1 MMISK
6 KLCLLALILALIS
19 IVTLSGCASQQI
31 EATDISDAIISDV
44 ESLISATQ
52 PDIVSET
59 PEEPDSNIEKVPIQ
73 TFLFF
78 ACTQAH
84 PATGDYSALGALF
97 GGAVEQAGEPE
108 LVLFGGDVINN
119 GWNPYEWQDFW
130 QAAAAPLYGLITAAA
145 VGNHDSHPLFAE
157 QFDFPNTAPATQDEG
172 FFYSIN
178 TGLVNFLM
186 LDSNIMGAANER
198 DIQWLRGELQSEAA
212 QQAAW
217 HIAVMHH
224 PMWTVVDNPRDAR
237 RAEIMREHFLPL
249 LEAYGVDII
258 LCGHQHVYART
269 TPMHGDK
276 TADSGIVQFMVATG
290 GKDTYTPGQRDYLAV
305 YHRLR
310 SYLVLT
316 ADAYELIIETFDENH
331 NLIDTLILTNT
342 DD

>member
-1 MMISK
+1 MSKYKVGLAK
-6 KLCLLALILALIS
+6 KLCLLALILVLLSMGI
-19 IVTLSGCASQQI
+19 LSGCASQQV
-31 EATDISDAIISDV
+31 ENPALLDS
-44 ESLISATQ
+44 ESLVSAAQSSGT
-52 PDIVSET
+52 SEAS
-59 PEEPDSNIEKVPIQ
+59 EEPENKSASAQ
-73 TFLFF
+73 SFLFF

-84 PATGDYSALGALF
+84 PATGDYAPLEALF
-97 GGAVEQAGEPE
+97 ESAVRKAGTPE

-130 QAAAAPLYGLITAAA
+130 QAVATPLYGLTTAAA
-145 VGNHDSHPLFAE
+145 AGNHDSHPLFAE
-157 QFDFPNTAPATQDEG
+157 QFDFPDTTPATQDEG
-172 FFYSIN
+172 FFYSLS
-178 TGLVNFLM
+178 TEFVHFLM
-186 LDSNIMGAANER
+186 LDSNIMGAANAR
-198 DIQWLRGELQSEAA
+198 DIQWLRDELHSEAA

-217 HIAVMHH
+217 RIAIMHH

-237 RAEIMREHFLPL
+237 RAETMREHFLPI

-269 TPMHGDK
+269 MPMQGDEA
-276 TADSGIVQFMVATG
+276 ADSGIVQIMVATG

-316 ADAYELIIETFDENH
+316 ANSDELIIEAFDESH
-331 NLIDTLILTNT
+331 NRIDTLILTNM